1 MGRRPEVKTNLRRAM
16 ILRGIDDNHL
26 AVETGIPV
34 STIKLVAGGF
44 QKMNP
49 IRVAKCAEVLNVT
62 PEELK
67 DVAGGKNGSTTDF
80 LAKPA
85 KPRKT
90 KEPEPAPKQEP
101 EMTKVKLIEIVRKLA
116 SEVEKQWLHTRQL
129 ERRVRALE
137 AQVKELADD

>member
-1 MGRRPEVKTNLRRAM
+1 MARTSTEPKTNLRKAM
-16 ILRGIDDNHL
+16 NLRGMTAVQL
-26 AVETGIPV
+26 ATRTGIPV
-34 STIKLVAGGF
+34 STINLAAGGF
-44 QKMNP
+44 QRLRP
-49 IRVAKCAEVLNVT
+49 DRVEAVAAVLRVT
-62 PEELK
+62 PEELR
-67 DVAGGKNGSTTDF
+67 DVTGTKPSTDF
-80 LAKPA
+80 LAEKP

-116 SEVEKQWLHTRQL
+116 GEVEKQWLHTRQL